1 MNAMKIV
8 LIGTGK
14 MGSAIEKLALINGHD
29 IVLKINEN
37 NFKDFQSEC
46 FKSADVAIEFT
57 RPDAVVEN
65 LRLCL
70 DAKIPVVCGTTGW
83 HQHYNEVKIA
93 FENSEGCLLHASN
106 FSVGVN
112 LMFELNRQLA
122 SWMKNHS
129 QYLPHITEIH
139 HTHKIDKP
147 SGTAVT
153 LANDIIQNNPA
164 YKYWHL
170 DNDPSQHSNSIPV
183 NALREDEVIGDH
195 TVEWKSRIDRIQ
207 IQHEAFSRDGFA
219 EGALMAAKWIIGR
232 KGVFSMNDILFSN
245 G

>member
-1 MNAMKIV
+1 MKIV

-14 MGSAIEKLALINGHD
+14 MGTAIEKLAIANGHKV
-29 IVLKINEN
+29 VLKINEN
-37 NFKDFQSEC
+37 NFQDFKSEI

-65 LRLCL
+65 LLLCL
-70 DAKIPVVCGTTGW
+70 EAKIPVVCGTTGW
-83 HQHYNEVKIA
+83 HQRYDEVKTK
-93 FENSEGCLLHASN
+93 FENSNGSLISASN

-122 SWMKNHS
+122 GWMKNHS
-129 QYLPHITEIH
+129 QYIPNITEIH

-153 LANDIIQNNPA
+153 LANDIIKKNPTF
-164 YKYWHL
+164 KNWVL
-170 DNDPSQHSNSIPV
+170 DNDPTQNVNSIAI
-183 NALREDEVIGDH
+183 NALREDEVVGDH
-195 TVEWKSRIDRIQ
+195 TVEWKSEIDRIQ
-207 IQHEAFSRDGFA
+207 IRHEAFSRNGFA
-219 EGALMAAKWIIGR
+219 EGALIAAKWIIGR